1 VLNGIDTPRQIA
13 ANCGNFS
20 FPKATNCDKF
30 VAAFCRFLPLE
41 VRLRHFDLYDRKGM
55 VSRKNRGF
63 QVSESPQKSSLIERI
78 KLHDDGCSIKR
89 KLVALALEYS

>member
-1 VLNGIDTPRQIA
+1 MSKGDKLRQIR
-13 ANCGNFS
+13 CRLLS
-20 FPKATNCDKF
+20 LF
-30 VAAFCRFLPLE
+30 VAQ

-55 VSRKNRGF
+55 VSRKNRDF

-78 KLHDDGCSIKR
+78 KLRDDGCSIKR